1 MPGEFAFALQP
12 VLLLNCDEPRKAP
25 TDHKTELSKN
35 MPAEKEVN
43 SFS

>member
-12 VLLLNCDEPRKAP
+12 VLLLDCAEPRKTP
-25 TDHKTELSKN
+25 TDHQTEVFKN